1 MVGWKSAVSKN
12 RILWK
17 RDGCHILM
25 HRHVNRWLSWSV
37 FLIVT
42 SWGSGVQGVTTVT
55 SPPGEE
61 NAYSMSVGQGAVLG
75 VVEGL
80 TEYLPVSSTG
90 HLLVMQKVLGMGNSN
105 SNSPRERE
113 SVKAAADAYAIC
125 IQAGAILAVLGLYG
139 RRFKQMLRG
148 VMGRDPAGLKMAT
161 NMAAGFLPA
170 AVIGLLLEAR
180 IKEHLFGVWP
190 VVWAWFVG
198 GIGILALDW
207 WKGRHP
213 ERPRNTK
220 ALEELTWKM
229 ALVIGLA
236 QCIAMW
242 PGVSRSLVTIV
253 GGVMVGLTLLAAVE
267 FSFLLGVVTLTAAAS
282 YDGIRFG
289 SIMLENFD
297 AQPLVVGLVFAFL
310 SAVVAVKCM
319 VNYLSRHGLGVFGYY
334 RVALAFLVAV
344 CYAANLI

>member
-1 MVGWKSAVSKN
+1 
-12 RILWK
+12 
-17 RDGCHILM
+17 
-25 HRHVNRWLSWSV
+25 
-37 FLIVT
+37 
-42 SWGSGVQGVTTVT
+42 
-55 SPPGEE
+55 
-61 NAYSMSVGQGAVLG
+61 
-75 VVEGL
+75 
-80 TEYLPVSSTG
+80 
-90 HLLVMQKVLGMGNSN
+90 
-105 SNSPRERE
+105 
-113 SVKAAADAYAIC
+113 
-125 IQAGAILAVLGLYG
+125 
-139 RRFKQMLRG
+139 
-148 VMGRDPAGLKMAT
+148 
-161 NMAAGFLPA
+161 
-170 AVIGLLLEAR
+170 
-180 IKEHLFGVWP
+180 
-190 VVWAWFVG
+190 
-198 GIGILALDW
+198 
-207 WKGRHP
+207 
-213 ERPRNTK
+213 
-220 ALEELTWKM
+220 M

-319 VNYLSRHGLGVFGYY
+319 VNYLSRHGLGIFGYY